1 MKKNYINVFKKALS
15 LFLPCLLLLVPAGE
29 LVAGAATMGEDEL
42 TRKSEIAAAAYVPGA
57 VYSSVAAK
65 YNNTIIYSD
74 YLREVSSDPVTG
86 LDRHKITGSIK
97 QRDLTSKNETVLS
110 EAPTVQ
116 LAVYGSTI
124 YYIVEGYDDEQG
136 IYKLDLNSRQTVKL
150 NTQGY
155 VPHIWS
161 DADSYVENVNFVIYN
176 GELIFVGRREDAS
189 KEFSYDYAYIAIN
202 LETGGLRRI
211 SDAPLDPGSVM
222 KRGKFLESQDWNTAA
237 KIYYDLQGNR
247 ITVNQ
252 PSDMFTPDYCSE
264 DYLVYNKWQQTQEDG
279 TVILNLHTGA
289 YIDYPDRIGS
299 VNIIDGTLF
308 GTILED
314 YRNEKTIELS
324 LSEIYSAAITPTQY
338 LLFSELA
345 YKNLKPYIGKD
356 ISEVAEK
363 LYPENQSDSLFK
375 NSTGSVQISAVLQQQ
390 LTGWTVETILEDSES
405 GFYAAVFKY
414 AQGDVRV
421 IGIRG
426 SQDIAK
432 MDSLKTDWLDNAVYG
447 LLNEASPQMYAAT
460 QLIGEYLEEN
470 HIDRSK
476 ISVTG
481 HSLGGGLGD
490 LIANF
495 FNIKGETFD
504 ASPMIDVSYYQWNM
518 AFCNTFAGIDKW
530 TYLDHVNEY
539 DPIGLYEFE
548 IKNAVQHESTLPSKW
563 VTDSH
568 QRNALIQIDQN
579 GNVTMSDIVKV
590 QNSQNMK
597 PIYKAVTQHG
607 AMSLLT
613 AIDSQINP
621 IRRLQLNQLMPK
633 GSLVLGTSKNE
644 ALHGN
649 TEGMG
654 GFSNTM
660 IVPHTDVI
668 YGGDGNDTIR
678 AESGDDYIIP
688 GVGDDVIYGGTGN
701 DQYMYYKGQGTDT
714 IYDASGN
721 DAIHLLGYS
730 ESEIKKFSVD
740 TGNKN
745 YIKVKDPD
753 GQTILKIWR
762 YSGFSTHS
770 MDLKFY
776 ANGEEVNTTRLVD
789 WNQVR
794 KVRSIRVACPVRVEV
809 YDETGALVVTLQD
822 GVESYYE
829 DDFGVFSVY
838 YDSQTEEYIKYM
850 DIVDDHYMFKIVGT
864 GTGELSLGIQDE
876 EPDGTIV
883 GFAAEKVAVTPQ
895 SSFSLATG
903 SDADYHFTSKSQE
916 IELTKT
922 TYLPVQSIS
931 FEETEMN
938 LKPQQGQRLTVT
950 LSPETATQTAL
961 EWTSFDDSIATVS
974 EQGVVT
980 GIREGTTFIVAQIDG
995 KTAVCEITVKDGGGV
1010 TNILLWVVVLLCVW
1024 LIVAIVL
1031 GIIYF
1036 LKHNKRKK
1044 LKSNK
1049 KFSV

>member
-1 MKKNYINVFKKALS
+1 MRKTYTNVFKKATS
-15 LFLPCLLLLVPAGE
+15 IFLVCLLLIVPAGE
-29 LVAGAATMGEDEL
+29 LVAGAETMGEDEL
-42 TRKSEIAAAAYVPGA
+42 TRKSEIAAAAYVPDA
-57 VYSSVAAK
+57 IYSSVAAK

-74 YLREVSSDPVTG
+74 YLREVYSDPVTG
-86 LDRHKITGSIK
+86 FDRHKITGSIK
-97 QRDLTSKNETVLS
+97 QRDLTSKKEIVLT

-116 LAVYGSTI
+116 LAVYGSDL
-124 YYIVEGYDDEQG
+124 YYIGEGYDDLQG
-136 IYKLDLNSRQTVKL
+136 IYKLDLNSRQTVEL
-150 NTQGY
+150 ETQGY
-155 VPHIWS
+155 LPHVWS
-161 DADSYVENVNFVIYN
+161 DADSYVENVNFVICN
-176 GELIFVGRREDAS
+176 GELIFVGRRKDAS

-202 LETGGLRRI
+202 LDTGALRRI
-211 SDAPLDPGSVM
+211 SDAPMDPWSVM
-222 KRGKFLESQDWNTAA
+222 KRGKFLESQDWNTEED
-237 KIYYDLQGNR
+237 IYYDLQGNR

-264 DYLVYNKWQQTQEDG
+264 DYLVYNKWQQTQENG
-279 TVILNLHTGA
+279 TIILNLHTGA
-289 YIDYPDRIGS
+289 YIDYPDGIGS
-299 VNIIDGTLF
+299 VTIIDGILF

-345 YKNLKPYIGKD
+345 YKNLKPYQGKD
-356 ISEVAEK
+356 IGEIAAK

-390 LTGWTVETILEDSES
+390 LSGWTIETILEDSES

-414 AQGDVRV
+414 AQEDVRV

-447 LLNEASPQMYAAT
+447 LLNKASPQMYAAT
-460 QLIGEYLEEN
+460 QLIGEYLEKN
-470 HIDRSK
+470 NIDRSK

-518 AFCNTFAGIDKW
+518 AFCNTFAGVDKW

-548 IKNAVQHESTLPSKW
+548 IKNAVQHESTLSS
-563 VTDSH
+563 DQGFQNH
-568 QRNALIQIDQN
+568 QRDALLKIDQN
-579 GNVTMSDIVKV
+579 GNVAMSDVVKV

-597 PIYKAVTQHG
+597 PVYKAVTQHG

-654 GFSNTM
+654 GFSNSV

-688 GVGDDVIYGGTGN
+688 GIGDDVIYGDTGN
-701 DQYMYYKGQGTDT
+701 DQYIYYKGQGTDT

-721 DAIHLLGYS
+721 DAIHLMGYS

-740 TGNKN
+740 TGNAN

-753 GQTILKIWR
+753 GKTVLKIWR
-762 YSGFSTHS
+762 YSGLSTHS
-770 MDLKFY
+770 MDLNFY
-776 ANGEEVNTTRLVD
+776 EKGELVNTTRLVD
-789 WNQVR
+789 WNQVQ

-829 DDFGVFSVY
+829 DDFGVFSVS
-838 YDSQTEEYIKYM
+838 YDSQAEEYIKYM
-850 DIVDDHYMFKIVGT
+850 DIFDDHYTFKIVGT
-864 GTGELSLGIQDE
+864 GTGEMQVNIQE
-876 EPDGTIV
+876 EEQDGTLV
-883 GFAAEKVAVTPQ
+883 GYAANKVAVTPQ
-895 SSFSLATG
+895 SEFSLSTG
-903 SDADYHFTSKSQE
+903 SKEDYNLLSGNTE
-916 IELTKT
+916 IELVKT

-931 FEETEMN
+931 FEKEKVK
-938 LKPQQGQRLTVT
+938 LKPQQEKSLTVT
-950 LSPETATQTAL
+950 LSPENATQTAA
-961 EWTSFDDSIATVS
+961 EWTSMDESIATVS

-980 GIREGTTFIVAQIDG
+980 GIGEGSTFIAAQIDG
-995 KTAVCEITVKDGGGV
+995 ETAICEINVKDGSGAADVLRWGAI
-1010 TNILLWVVVLLCVW
+1010 TLLCIW
-1024 LIVAIVL
+1024 LLAAAVL

-1036 LKHNKRKK
+1036 LKR
-1044 LKSNK
+1044 NK
-1049 KFSV
+1049 KKKANA

>member
-1 MKKNYINVFKKALS
+1 MKKISVSAMKKAVS
-15 LFLPCLLLLVPAGE
+15 LFLTCLLLFVPTGE

-42 TRKSEIAAAAYVPGA
+42 TRLSEIAATAYVPGA

-86 LDRHKITGSIK
+86 FDRHKITGSIK
-97 QRDLTSKNETVLS
+97 QRDLTSQKETVLS

-116 LAVYGSTI
+116 LAVYGSAI

-155 VPHIWS
+155 VPHVWY
-161 DADSYVENVNFVIYN
+161 DADSYAENVNFVIYN

-202 LETGGLRRI
+202 LDTGALRRI
-211 SDAPLDPGSVM
+211 SDAPMDPGSVM
-222 KRGKFLESQDWNTAA
+222 GRGKFLESQDWNTAED
-237 KIYYDLQGNR
+237 IYYDLQGNR

-252 PSDMFTPDYCSE
+252 PSDMFTPGYCSE
-264 DYLVYNKWQQTQEDG
+264 DYLVYNKWQQTQENG
-279 TVILNLHTGA
+279 AVILNLHTGA
-289 YIDYPDRIGS
+289 YIDYPNGIGS

-308 GTILED
+308 GTISED
-314 YRNEKTIELS
+314 YSNEKTIELS

-356 ISEVAEK
+356 ISEVAQK

-390 LTGWTVETILEDSES
+390 LSGWTVETILEDSES

-414 AQGDVRV
+414 TQGDVRV

-426 SQDIAK
+426 SQSIAK
-432 MDSLKTDWLDNAVYG
+432 IDAMKTDWLDNAVYG
-447 LLNEASPQMYAAT
+447 LMNEASPQMYAAM
-460 QLIGEYLEEN
+460 QLIGTYLEKN
-470 HIDRSK
+470 NIDRST

-490 LIANF
+490 LIANL

-548 IKNAVQHESTLPSKW
+548 IKNAVQHKSTLPSKF
-563 VTDSH
+563 VTQSH

-654 GFSNTM
+654 GFSNTI

-688 GVGDDVIYGGTGN
+688 GFGDDVIYGGTGN

-740 TGNKN
+740 TGDKN
-745 YIKVKDPD
+745 YIKVKNPD
-753 GQTILKIWR
+753 GQPVLKIWR

-789 WNQVR
+789 WNQVQ

-829 DDFGVFSVY
+829 DDFGVFSVS
-838 YDSQTEEYIKYM
+838 YDSQTEEYNKYM
-850 DIVDDHYMFKIVGT
+850 DVFDDHYTFKIVGT

-876 EPDGTIV
+876 ESDGTIV
-883 GFAAEKVAVTPQ
+883 GFTAEKVAVTPQ
-895 SSFSLATG
+895 STFSLATG
-903 SDADYHFTSKSQE
+903 SDADYHFMSNSQE

-922 TYLPVQSIS
+922 TYMPVQSIS
-931 FEETEMN
+931 FEEAEMN
-938 LKPQQGQRLTVT
+938 LKPQQEKSLAVT
-950 LSPETATQTAL
+950 LTPENATQTAI
-961 EWTSFDDSIATVS
+961 EWTSSDESIATVS

-980 GIREGTTFIVAQIDG
+980 GVGEGTTFIAAQIDG
-995 KTAVCEITVKDGGGV
+995 KVAVCEVTVGNGSVFADV
-1010 TNILLWVVVLLCVW
+1010 LFLVVVLFA
-1024 LIVAIVL
+1024 AICLAAAVIL
-1031 GIIYF
+1031 VIF
-1036 LKHNKRKK
+1036 LVKRRKK
-1044 LKSNK
+1044 K
-1049 KFSV
+1049 KGKA

>member
-1 MKKNYINVFKKALS
+1 MEKISASVMKKAVS
-15 LFLPCLLLLVPAGE
+15 LFLTCLLLFVPVGE

-42 TRKSEIAAAAYVPGA
+42 TRLSEIAAAAYVPGA

-86 LDRHKITGSIK
+86 FDRHKITGSIK
-97 QRDLTSKNETVLS
+97 QRDLTSKKETVLS

-116 LAVYGSTI
+116 LAVYGSAI
-124 YYIVEGYDDEQG
+124 YYIVEGHDDGQG

-155 VPHIWS
+155 VPHVWY

-176 GELIFVGRREDAS
+176 GELIFVGRRADAS

-202 LETGGLRRI
+202 LDTGALRRI
-211 SDAPLDPGSVM
+211 SDAPMDPVSVM
-222 KRGKFLESQDWNTAA
+222 KRGKFLESQDWDTAED
-237 KIYYDLQGNR
+237 IYYDLQGNR

-264 DYLVYNKWQQTQEDG
+264 DYLVYNKWQQTQENG
-279 TVILNLHTGA
+279 AVILNLHTGA

-308 GTILED
+308 GTISED
-314 YRNEKTIELS
+314 YSNEKTIELS

-356 ISEVAEK
+356 ISEVAQK

-390 LTGWTVETILEDSES
+390 LSGWTVETILEDSES
-405 GFYAAVFKY
+405 GFYAAAFKY
-414 AQGDVRV
+414 TQGDVRV

-426 SQDIAK
+426 SQSIAK
-432 MDSLKTDWLDNAVYG
+432 IDAMKTDWLDNAVYG
-447 LLNEASPQMYAAT
+447 LMNEASPQMYAAM
-460 QLIGEYLEEN
+460 QLIGTYLEKN
-470 HIDRSK
+470 NIDRST

-490 LIANF
+490 LIANL

-548 IKNAVQHESTLPSKW
+548 IKNAVQHKSTLPSKF
-563 VTDSH
+563 VTQSH

-654 GFSNTM
+654 GLSNT
-660 IVPHTDVI
+660 IVVPHTDVI

-714 IYDASGN
+714 IYDNSGN

-753 GQTILKIWR
+753 GQTVLKIWR

-789 WNQVR
+789 WNQVQ

-829 DDFGVFSVY
+829 DDFGVFSVS

-850 DIVDDHYMFKIVGT
+850 DVFDDHYTFKIVGT

-883 GFAAEKVAVTPQ
+883 GFTAEKVAATPQ
-895 SSFSLATG
+895 STFSLATG
-903 SDADYHFTSKSQE
+903 SDADYHFMSNSQE

-938 LKPQQGQRLTVT
+938 LKPQQEKSLAVT
-950 LSPETATQTAL
+950 LTPENATQTAI
-961 EWTSFDDSIATVS
+961 EWTSSDESIATVS

-980 GIREGTTFIVAQIDG
+980 GVGEGTTFIAAQIDG
-995 KTAVCEITVKDGGGV
+995 KVAVCEVTVGNSSALAD
-1010 TNILLWVVVLLCVW
+1010 VLFW
-1024 LIVAIVL
+1024 
-1031 GIIYF
+1031 GIILFGVIYLAAAVILIIF
-1036 LKHNKRKK
+1036 LVKRRKK
-1044 LKSNK
+1044 K
-1049 KFSV
+1049 KGKA

>member
-1 MKKNYINVFKKALS
+1 MKKFSVSAMKKTVS
-15 LFLPCLLLLVPAGE
+15 LFLACLLLFVPVGE
-29 LVAGAATMGEDEL
+29 LVAGAETMGEDGL
-42 TRKSEIAAAAYVPGA
+42 TRLSEIAAAAYVPGA
-57 VYSSVAAK
+57 IYSSVAAK
-65 YNNTIIYSD
+65 YNHTIIYSD
-74 YLREVSSDPVTG
+74 YLREVYSDPVTG
-86 LDRHKITGSIK
+86 FDRHKITGSIK
-97 QRDLTSKNETVLS
+97 QRDLTSQKETVLS
-110 EAPTVQ
+110 DAPTVQ
-116 LAVYGSTI
+116 LAVYGSAI
-124 YYIVEGYDDEQG
+124 YYIVEGYDDEHG
-136 IYKLDLNSRQTVKL
+136 IYKLDLNSRQTAKL

-155 VPHIWS
+155 VPHVWS
-161 DADSYVENVNFVIYN
+161 DGDSYVENVNFVIYN

-202 LETGGLRRI
+202 LDTGALRRI
-211 SDAPLDPGSVM
+211 SDAPMDPGSVM
-222 KRGKFLESQDWNTAA
+222 GRGKFLESQDWNTAED
-237 KIYYDLQGNR
+237 IYYDLQGNR

-308 GTILED
+308 GTVLEN

-324 LSEIYSAAITPTQY
+324 LSEISSAAVTPVQY

-356 ISEVAEK
+356 ISEVAQK

-390 LTGWTVETILEDSES
+390 LSGWTVETILEDSES

-426 SQDIAK
+426 SQSIAK
-432 MDSLKTDWLDNAVYG
+432 IDAMKTDWLDNAVYG
-447 LLNEASPQMYAAT
+447 LMNEASPQMYAAT
-460 QLIGEYLEEN
+460 QLIGAYLEKN
-470 HIDRSK
+470 NIDRST

-504 ASPMIDVSYYQWNM
+504 ASPTIDVSYYQWNM

-548 IKNAVQHESTLPSKW
+548 IKNAVQHKSTLPSKF
-563 VTDSH
+563 VTQSH

-654 GFSNTM
+654 GFSNTI

-688 GVGDDVIYGGTGN
+688 GFGDDVIYGGTGN

-740 TGNKN
+740 TGDKN
-745 YIKVKDPD
+745 YIKVKNPD
-753 GQTILKIWR
+753 GQTVLKIWR

-789 WNQVR
+789 WNQVQ

-829 DDFGVFSVY
+829 DDFGVFSVS

-850 DIVDDHYMFKIVGT
+850 DVFDDHYTFKIVGT

-876 EPDGTIV
+876 ESDGTIV
-883 GFAAEKVAVTPQ
+883 GFTAEKVAVTPQ
-895 SSFSLATG
+895 STFSLATG
-903 SDADYHFTSKSQE
+903 PDADYHFTSKNQE
-916 IELTKT
+916 IVLTKT
-922 TYLPVQSIS
+922 TYLPVQSVS
-931 FEETEMN
+931 FEEDEMN
-938 LKPQQGQRLTVT
+938 LKPQQEKSLTVK
-950 LSPETATQTAL
+950 LSPENATKTAI
-961 EWTSFDDSIATVS
+961 EWTSSDESIATVS

-980 GIREGTTFIVAQIDG
+980 GVGEGTAFIAAQIDG
-995 KTAVCEITVKDGGGV
+995 KVAVCEVTVGNNSALADVLFWGV
-1010 TNILLWVVVLLCVW
+1010 ILFVVVCLAAAVILV
-1024 LIVAIVL
+1024 IVL
-1031 GIIYF
+1031 V
-1036 LKHNKRKK
+1036 KRRKK
-1044 LKSNK
+1044 TKAK
-1049 KFSV
+1049 A